1 MFGIGMPELLV
12 ILGLALIILGPKKL
26 PDLARGLGRA
36 MREFRRATD
45 EMKDSLHE
53 ETRELE
59 DIKETIVDEIDRATE
74 PGEDVE
80 EPIDSEEDT
89 TTASEDAV
97 TQETVADTEKPDE
110 ADQTDAGKESTEE
123 KGKPPPG

>member
-97 TQETVADTEKPDE
+97 SQETVADTEKPDE